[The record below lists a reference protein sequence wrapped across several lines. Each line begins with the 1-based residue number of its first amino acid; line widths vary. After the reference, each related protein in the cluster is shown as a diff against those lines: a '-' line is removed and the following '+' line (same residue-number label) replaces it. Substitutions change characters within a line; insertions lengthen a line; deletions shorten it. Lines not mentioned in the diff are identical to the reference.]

1 MAPHDAATVEP
12 PLIVWADPG
21 LTTGLA
27 SYDMGPMLF
36 SSGQYAKEALLKRL
50 GELDLQAGDRM
61 MMLGWEDYI
70 SAGGPQHGTSEYSD
84 EVIGA
89 LKDFARDK
97 FVRTLKPQPSSA
109 RKLGS
114 KVFLRRLGWYKPGRV
129 HANDAAMHL
138 LAHLLRIH
146 PIPQEIRESLFPGY
160 VPGVTIGS

>member
-1 MAPHDAATVEP
+1 MALDDAVVSEP

-27 SYDMGPMLF
+27 SYDMEPMLF
-36 SSGQYAKEALLKRL
+36 SSGQYDKPSLIGRLK
-50 GELDLQAGDRM
+50 ELDVQAGSRM
-61 MMLGWEDYI
+61 MWLGWEDYI
-70 SAGGPQHGTSEYSD
+70 TVGGPQSGTSEYSD

-114 KVFLRRLGWYKPGRV
+114 KVFLRRLGWYKPGHV
-129 HANDAAMHL
+129 HANDASMHL
-138 LAHLLRIH
+138 LAHLLRMS